1 MFLANTS
8 KVEGAESVVAESAME
23 VMSIFQAGAARRT
36 TASTQMNSE
45 SSRSH
50 LICSLV
56 VTLTNRK
63 SGVVTT
69 GKLTLVDLAGSEV
82 EI

>member
-1 MFLANTS
+1 MAQ
-8 KVEGAESVVAESAME
+8 VEGAESVVVESAMD
-23 VMSIFQAGAARRT
+23 VMSIFQSGAARRT
-36 TASTQMNSE
+36 TSSTQMNSE

-50 LICSLV
+50 LICTLIV
-56 VTLTNRK
+56 ALTNRK

-82 EI
+82 QS